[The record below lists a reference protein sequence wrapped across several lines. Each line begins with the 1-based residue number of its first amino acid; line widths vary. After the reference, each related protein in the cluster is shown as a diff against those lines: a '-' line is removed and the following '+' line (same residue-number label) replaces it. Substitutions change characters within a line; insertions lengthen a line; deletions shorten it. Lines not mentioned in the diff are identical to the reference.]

1 MEIECLRKKGMLL
14 KREHLLR
21 WFFYFVGLIVLAFG
35 LSLTVKGKILG
46 IGPWDAFHYGLFQH
60 FGLTIGQ
67 WSIIIG
73 ALIVTLT
80 SVFTKSFPKI
90 GALLNMVLIGVFI
103 DFFNAILP
111 APHGYLPALY
121 VFITGVVVSGYGVGI
136 YVSANLGAG
145 PRDSLML
152 LISAKTG
159 LNVQWVRN
167 GIELT
172 VLLFAWM
179 LGGPIGIGTILTAI
193 FTGLVLRFSLPQST
207 RLLELLITKTAEKP
221 VQTLTR

>member
-1 MEIECLRKKGMLL
+1 MFKKEGNAFEAGTSFTLVFL
-14 KREHLLR
+14 FCWIDRISFWTIADSERED
-21 WFFYFVGLIVLAFG
+21 
-35 LSLTVKGKILG
+35 
-46 IGPWDAFHYGLFQH
+46 PWDWSLGRFPLRTVSAFWTHNWTMVHYR
-60 FGLTIGQ
+60 
-67 WSIIIG
+67 G

-80 SVFTKSFPKI
+80 SIFTKSFPKI
-90 GALLNMVLIGVFI
+90 GALLNMVLIGMFI
-103 DFFNAILP
+103 DFFNAVLP

-179 LGGPIGIGTILTAI
+179 LGGPIGVGTILTAI

-207 RLLELLITKTAEKP
+207 RLLHLLITKTAEKP
-221 VQTLTR
+221 VQTLIR